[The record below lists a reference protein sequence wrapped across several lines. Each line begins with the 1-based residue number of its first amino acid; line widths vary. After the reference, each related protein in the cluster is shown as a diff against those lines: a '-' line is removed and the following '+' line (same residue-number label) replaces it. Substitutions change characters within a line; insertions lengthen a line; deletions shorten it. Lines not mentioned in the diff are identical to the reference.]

1 MSFEDYED
9 YLRITHALQ
18 IILRSPVTADMPH
31 TAGFV
36 LTMSL
41 CRYFS
46 VSHVNIL
53 GSICHGRLLRRT
65 CRAHQV
71 LKMRRQRPRQKMQRL
86 PLHLLSLL
94 RASGG
99 EHSMSATR
107 SLQQATVTDL
117 VLASEFRFYRSRA
130 LLCIPIGRNS

>member
-41 CRYFS
+41 LFGLPCKYTGIDLSRS
-46 VSHVNIL
+46 PAAENVSRSSGVEDEKP
-53 GSICHGRLLRRT
+53 T
-65 CRAHQV
+65 T
-71 LKMRRQRPRQKMQRL
+71 L
-86 PLHLLSLL
+86 PKDAEA
-94 RASGG
+94 AS
-99 EHSMSATR
+99 
-107 SLQQATVTDL
+107 
-117 VLASEFRFYRSRA
+117 ASFE
-130 LLCIPIGRNS
+130 PT

>member
-41 CRYFS
+41 LFGLPCKYTGIDLSRPPAAEN
-46 VSHVNIL
+46 VSRSSGVEDE
-53 GSICHGRLLRRT
+53 T
-65 CRAHQV
+65 PTTPPKDADA
-71 LKMRRQRPRQKMQRL
+71 
-86 PLHLLSLL
+86 
-94 RASGG
+94 AS
-99 EHSMSATR
+99 
-107 SLQQATVTDL
+107 
-117 VLASEFRFYRSRA
+117 ASFE
-130 LLCIPIGRNS
+130 PT